1 MAWGFSSTLLFLIK
15 INNMDNTELIKFIS
29 NKGKRAVS
37 GRDLHHFL
45 GVGKDFSNWMKDRIA
60 KYEFVEN
67 QDYEVFAKFGENPN
81 GGRPL
86 TEYAL
91 SIDMA
96 KELAMLEGNEKG
108 RIARKYFIECEK
120 RLKELSTPSYQIEDP
135 IERAKQ
141 WIKEQERLQ
150 LAIKEA
156 QRLEEDN
163 KHKAEVIEGLVSEI
177 SLADMRQ
184 RIVQIIRKAGG
195 RQIPESYRLLYQEF
209 NAKFHMNIFT
219 RMNNIQYKGS
229 ALTYIDKELDMIPQ
243 LYDLTCKL
251 FENTYE
257 DLMKSWGKAAKRASI
272 NREKTI
278 RYGAGNYE

>member
-1 MAWGFSSTLLFLIK
+1 
-15 INNMDNTELIKFIS
+15 MDNTELIKFIS
-29 NKGKRAVS
+29 NNGKQAVS
-37 GRDLHHFL
+37 GRDLHRFL
-45 GVGKDFSNWMKDRIA
+45 EVGKHFATWIQDRIS
-60 KYEFVEN
+60 KYEFIEN
-67 QDYEVFAKFGENPN
+67 QDYEVFPNFGKNPN

-108 RIARKYFIECEK
+108 KIARKYFITCEK
-120 RLKELSTPSYQIEDP
+120 RLREMSVPSYQIEDP

-195 RQIPESYRLLYQEF
+195 RQSQSHIVCCIKSSTLS
-209 NAKFHMNIFT
+209 FT
-219 RMNNIQYKGS
+219 
-229 ALTYIDKELDMIPQ
+229 
-243 LYDLTCKL
+243 
-251 FENTYE
+251 
-257 DLMKSWGKAAKRASI
+257 
-272 NREKTI
+272 
-278 RYGAGNYE
+278 